1 MVVPVPP
8 PDAPC
13 ALGIVAGKGRSGHP
27 QKGGNAAGDV
37 VCKVVQLRGCA
48 AKIKVLLVLVAQH
61 AVHGVDGLVGQRQR
75 CPADEHIQQRRNDAV
90 AGIFGHRFH
99 RSFGHTLCGQVLG
112 VAAHDAAHGF
122 ASGGQVVPDQLV
134 IHICA
139 LLRKAPCRQRLPA
152 PEHLHRKAQPRAEL
166 CRRQTHKARDQKG
179 AHRQAERRHGTAQQL
194 ALRGAGQAGTQ
205 EFFQPGDASS
215 HKHHRVRQPR
225 RVAEEGVQHKTA
237 DNCLKDHALLSFV
250 YWTVFTRYS
259 RCFSV
264 QSFASSTKPP
274 ALGPHHA

>member
-1 MVVPVPP
+1 MAVPVPP

-13 ALGIVAGKGRSGHP
+13 TFGIVSGKGRSRHP
-27 QKGGNAAGDV
+27 QKGGKAAGDV
-37 VCKVVQLRGCA
+37 VGHIVQLRGCA

-61 AVHGVDGLVGQRQR
+61 TVHGVDGLVGQRQR
-75 CPADEHIQQRRNDAV
+75 CPADEHIQQRRNHTV

-99 RSFGHTLCGQVLG
+99 RGLGHALGGQVLG

-122 ASGGQVVPDQLV
+122 AGRGQVVPDQLV
-134 IHICA
+134 IHIFAFLCKA
-139 LLRKAPCRQRLPA
+139 LGCQCLPA
-152 PEHLHRKAQPRAEL
+152 PEHLYGKAQPRAEL
-166 CRRQTHKARDQKG
+166 CRRQTHKARDQKSS
-179 AHRQAERRHGTAQQL
+179 HRQAERRHGTTQQL
-194 ALRGAGQAGTQ
+194 SLRGAGQAGAQ
-205 EFFQPGDASS
+205 ELFQPGDAPA
-215 HKHHRVRQPR
+215 HEHHRVRQPR
-225 RVAEEGVQHKTA
+225 RVAEEGIQHKAA

>member
-1 MVVPVPP
+1 MVAPVPP

-13 ALGIVAGKGRSGHP
+13 ALGIVSGKGRSRHP
-27 QKGGNAAGDV
+27 QKGGKAAGDV
-37 VCKVVQLRGCA
+37 VGHIVQLRGCA
-48 AKIKVLLVLVAQH
+48 AKVKILLVFVAQH
-61 AVHGVDGLVGQRQR
+61 AVHGIDSLVGQRQR

-99 RSFGHTLCGQVLG
+99 RSLGHALGGQVLG
-112 VAAHDAAHGF
+112 IAAHDAAHGF
-122 ASGGQVVPDQLV
+122 AGSGQVVPDQLV

-139 LLRKAPCRQRLPA
+139 LLRKALGCQRLPA
-152 PEHLHRKAQPRAEL
+152 PEHLYGKAQPRAEL
-166 CRRQTHKARDQKG
+166 YRRQTHKARDQKG

-194 ALRGAGQAGTQ
+194 ALRGAGQAGAQ
-205 EFFQPGDASS
+205 ELFQPGNASA
-215 HKHHRVRQPR
+215 HEHHRVRQPR

>member
-1 MVVPVPP
+1 MAVPVPP

-13 ALGIVAGKGRSGHP
+13 TFGIVSGKGRSRHP
-27 QKGGNAAGDV
+27 QKGGKAAGDV
-37 VCKVVQLRGCA
+37 ICHIVQLCGCA

-61 AVHGVDGLVGQRQR
+61 TVHGVDGLVGQRQR

-99 RSFGHTLCGQVLG
+99 GGLGHALGGQVLG

-122 ASGGQVVPDQLV
+122 AGRGQVVPDQLV

-139 LLRKAPCRQRLPA
+139 LLCKASGCQRLPA
-152 PEHLHRKAQPRAEL
+152 PEHLYGKAQPRAEL

-194 ALRGAGQAGTQ
+194 SLRGAGQAGAQ
-205 EFFQPGDASS
+205 ELFQPGNASA
-215 HKHHRVRQPR
+215 HEHHRVRQPR
-225 RVAEEGVQHKTA
+225 RVAEESVQHKAA